1 MCPQSWSISDKR
13 SRGSIVRFIWL
24 STIPN
29 SRHALCGRR
38 FFHAVSPGGNR
49 FRMGNQLL
57 RKQRHEKLAVEPRL
71 SAFIIVL
78 WEMANCAIDLNLLK
92 TSSTGH
98 RSRYHCNTSGAENS
112 VSGNRVMTFPGRDT
126 ETNASRTRISIID
139 RIFNA
144 AFWIYPRSGF
154 SSTPIGRHCQRCNRC
169 RTLLK
174 SLIRTV

>member
-1 MCPQSWSISDKR
+1 MSFRPQFTSYKRRAGGHFPISANLFISIRNSASTALFVVEDALPRISRCVLQSWSISDKR

-98 RSRYHCNTSGAENS
+98 RSRYHCKH
-112 VSGNRVMTFPGRDT
+112 V
-126 ETNASRTRISIID
+126 
-139 RIFNA
+139 
-144 AFWIYPRSGF
+144 
-154 SSTPIGRHCQRCNRC
+154 RC
-169 RTLLK
+169 
-174 SLIRTV
+174 